1 MYSSQDDL
9 AAGFPHSEIRGSK
22 AARASPRL
30 IATCYVLHRLS
41 VPRHPPNAL
50 HSLDPKQPVLR
61 LAASAH
67 SALHNLDLLTNHKS
81 FITPA
86 SRTNLEEDMPERSSK
101 ASNLRS
107 SREDQSQK
115 APERPLAVSPCIRS
129 TMSNSKPIGPKTDR
143 QFKYPD
149 TLKEPITTAAPGAGG
164 AAPSAQP
171 TSNQPSSATP
181 LGGAERDRTDD
192 LLLAKQALSQL
203 SYSPNLCQ
211 GSYSWSSSRRAFG
224 GPGKI

>member
-50 HSLDPKQPVLR
+50 NSLDPKQLILQP
-61 LAASAH
+61 AASAH
-67 SALHNLDLLTNHKS
+67 SALHNLDLLTDHKS
-81 FITPA
+81 FITPP
-86 SRTNLEEDMPERSSK
+86 SRRTSK
-101 ASNLRS
+101 TTCRNEVQKPPTRIFLRRPKSKNPRKTTCGQSMHPINNVKQQSN
-107 SREDQSQK
+107 
-115 APERPLAVSPCIRS
+115 RP
-129 TMSNSKPIGPKTDR
+129 KPIGNSNTQILSRNPS
-143 QFKYPD
+143 
-149 TLKEPITTAAPGAGG
+149 PIR
-164 AAPSAQP
+164 SHQV
-171 TSNQPSSATP
+171 
-181 LGGAERDRTDD
+181 GGAERDRTDD

-203 SYSPNLCQ
+203 SYSPNRCNGPKFWRL
-211 GSYSWSSSRRAFG
+211 SRRAFG